1 MCWKEGNVRQKVYCY
16 QRYIW
21 QCHII
26 MASQNQ
32 SLLKIFSF
40 EKQVL
45 ELAEVRLTIVQQIYR
60 VYYTYIHCI
69 IRVSTRFTRA
79 LILIVGIIFLLEASR
94 TKGNITSFFWKWIER
109 GPWRTSKVFCKLW
122 QVGKHR
128 VHPPR

>member
-1 MCWKEGNVRQKVYCY
+1 MLDKKFIAISG
-16 QRYIW
+16 IW

-60 VYYTYIHCI
+60 VYHTYIHI
-69 IRVSTRFTRA
+69 HIYIYTLYNPDVY
-79 LILIVGIIFLLEASR
+79 
-94 TKGNITSFFWKWIER
+94 
-109 GPWRTSKVFCKLW
+109 
-122 QVGKHR
+122 
-128 VHPPR
+128 